1 MTKTEII
8 DKLFDQVSN
17 NMNTFMTMLGI
28 FLTLTL
34 LLFGIFQWRFTTN
47 QIEKMKQEIKKE
59 VYEENK
65 LDRIDNLENEV
76 KELHANYTKIIKGR
90 ALLLQVQILDFI
102 KKANEDINNENFLKE
117 DIRTLNILFALSK
130 GEIVEYSWL
139 LSQLGDFYNKVKDK
153 HKQHFSDQVCDLLLN
168 LFVTILS
175 LSSDSSN
182 KKYMPNFKAFMDISK
197 FIKDDNW

>member
-8 DKLFDQVSN
+8 DKLFDQISN
-17 NMNTFMTMLGI
+17 NMNIFIAIISIFITLII
-28 FLTLTL
+28 FL
-34 LLFGIFQWRFTTN
+34 FSIFQWRFTTD
-47 QIEKMKQEIKKE
+47 QIQKMKQEMKKE

-65 LDRIDNLENEV
+65 LDRIDSLEREV
-76 KELHANYTKIIKGR
+76 KELRVNYDKIIKGR

-102 KKANEDINNENFLKE
+102 EKANDDIDNEIFLKE
-117 DIRTLNILFALSK
+117 DIRVLNILFALSK
-130 GEIVEYSWL
+130 GEIVEYPWL

-153 HKQHFSDQVCDLLLN
+153 HRQHFSNQVCVLLLN
-168 LFVTILS
+168 LFITILG

>member
-17 NMNTFMTMLGI
+17 NMNFFIAILGI
-28 FLTLTL
+28 FLTLTI

-47 QIEKMKQEIKKE
+47 QIQKMKQEMKKE

-65 LDRIDNLENEV
+65 LDRLNNLEKEV
-76 KELHANYTKIIKGR
+76 KELNVNYAKIIKGR

-102 KKANEDINNENFLKE
+102 KKANDDIDNEVFLKE
-117 DIRTLNILFALSK
+117 DIRVLNILFALSR

-153 HKQHFSDQVCDLLLN
+153 HRQNFSDQVCGLLLN
-168 LFVTILS
+168 LFITVLS
-175 LSSDSSN
+175 LSSDSNN
-182 KKYMPNFKAFMDISK
+182 KEYVPSFNAFMNISK
-197 FIKDDNW
+197 FIKEDNW